1 MWEKSPSNC
10 NQAPLGAVQ
19 GKALQPLNW
28 KMGAAGG
35 GKHRTWGRKPGKIP
49 EGAALIGIQK
59 EEGPPGK
66 ASVLFVE
73 YPRQPLFVL
82 LSLEI

>member
-1 MWEKSPSNC
+1 VPLVVENTALEDASLEKKPG
-10 NQAPLGAVQ
+10 GAV
-19 GKALQPLNW
+19 
-28 KMGAAGG
+28 
-35 GKHRTWGRKPGKIP
+35 
-49 EGAALIGIQK
+49 LIGIQK
-59 EEGPPGK
+59 EEGPPGE